1 MKQELLDIVSTIPYG
16 KVTSYGKVA
25 EQLDIQYDIKT
36 SGYIVW
42 RLLSWMTDEE
52 CFRYPWQ
59 RVINKQW
66 YISTLKLGTKWLI
79 HKQLLEKEGV
89 EIINDTVD
97 MKKYWFNFRS

>member
-1 MKQELLDIVSTIPYG
+1 MKVELLEIISRIPYG

-25 EQLDIQYDIKT
+25 EQLDIHYNIKT
-36 SGYIVW
+36 SWYIIW
-42 RLLSWMTDEE
+42 RLLSWMSDEE
-52 CFRYPWQ
+52 CFIYPWQ

-79 HKQLLEKEGV
+79 HKQLLDKEWI

-97 MKKYWFNFRS
+97 MKKYGFVWK